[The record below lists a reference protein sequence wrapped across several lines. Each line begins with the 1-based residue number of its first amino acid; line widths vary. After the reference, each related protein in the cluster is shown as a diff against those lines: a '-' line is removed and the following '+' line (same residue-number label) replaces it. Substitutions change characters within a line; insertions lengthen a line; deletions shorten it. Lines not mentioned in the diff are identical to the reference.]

1 MTDRDLAL
9 PTGYTDL
16 LGELKTRVRAAR
28 TTALR
33 TVNTQLI
40 ELYWSIGKTIL
51 ERQEVE
57 SWGSGVI
64 GRLADDLR
72 AEFPDMKGFHSQ
84 TSSTCVPSRVHGP
97 AWIQKSHRLWDFCR
111 GARSEI
117 LDKEP
122 GPETVKPTQLPPSNT
137 AGLEMCC

>member
-1 MTDRDLAL
+1 MSPPILSDLLDRIEAMAASRDLAL
-9 PTGYTDL
+9 PADYTDL
-16 LGELKTRVRAAR
+16 LKELKTRVRAAR

-40 ELYWSIGKTIL
+40 ELYWSIGRTIL

-72 AEFPDMKGFHSQ
+72 AEFPEMKGFSR
-84 TSSTCVPSRVHGP
+84 TNLFYMRAFANAWPSSDSKVPQAVG
-97 AWIQKSHRLWDFCR
+97 L
-111 GARSEI
+111 
-117 LDKEP
+117 
-122 GPETVKPTQLPPSNT
+122 LP
-137 AGLEMCC
+137 